1 MNGFVKVKVRNKLS
15 PGVDPINFS
24 EVYPVKLIVLS
35 GFLIGEALFFGLNSS
50 YAFGLWFG
58 LVVSLMINFL
68 LVSRTGD
75 LVENSDKDDKISRQ
89 VSLLAIAR
97 FLLYGLALAA
107 TALTEWLNFFAT
119 AGGILLPLALLQIT
133 VVAKKISFGG

>member
-1 MNGFVKVKVRNKLS
+1 MFE
-15 PGVDPINFS
+15 GVGSINFS
-24 EVYPVKLIVLS
+24 KVYPVKLIILS
-35 GFLIGEALFFGLNSS
+35 GFLIGEGLFFGLGSS

-58 LVVSLMINFL
+58 LVVSLVVNFL
-68 LVSRTGD
+68 LVYRTSD
-75 LVENSDKDDKISRQ
+75 LVENRDKDDKISRQ

-107 TALTEWLNFFAT
+107 TALTGWLNFFAA

-133 VVAKKISFGG
+133 VAAKKIRFGGRR